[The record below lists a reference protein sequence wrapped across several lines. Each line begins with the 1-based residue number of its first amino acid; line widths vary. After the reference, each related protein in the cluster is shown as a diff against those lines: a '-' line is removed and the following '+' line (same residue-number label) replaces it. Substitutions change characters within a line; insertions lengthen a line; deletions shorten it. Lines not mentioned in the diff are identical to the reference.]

1 MNNNS
6 EYWQALK
13 VRPSL
18 RSFRVIFQKSETQK
32 SEKDGGTEVEIGN
45 GYFGRSPVENL
56 KSLLLQI
63 FGGNSQY
70 LTKTAC

>member
-6 EYWQALK
+6 EYCQALK

-45 GYFGRSPVENL
+45 GYFKVAVSRSRFKRGSKIFLPYL
-56 KSLLLQI
+56 KRS
-63 FGGNSQY
+63 G
-70 LTKTAC
+70 